1 MEIANYILIGLLLLF
16 IIKRFIPVKG
26 IKSIS
31 AEQLK
36 SELKNRNKQLIDVR
50 TPGEFKGNHLK
61 GFTNIPIHQL
71 TQKAN
76 QLSKDKEVI
85 VICQSGMRSQKASK
99 TLKKLGFKEV
109 TNVKGGMNA
118 WN

>member
-1 MEIANYILIGLLLLF
+1 MEIVNYILIGLLLLF
-16 IIKRFIPVKG
+16 IIKRFIPAKG

-31 AEQLK
+31 VEQLK
-36 SELKNRNKQLIDVR
+36 IELKNRNKQLIDVR
-50 TPGEFKGNHLK
+50 TPEEFKGNHLK

-118 WN
+118 WS